1 MFINQK
7 QILENIREYASEED
21 KDTIDSILGRYN
33 LGNDSFPTSVQMII
47 EKILKKYRPNLF

>member
-21 KDTIDSILGRYN
+21 KDIIDSILGMYN
-33 LGNDSFPTSVQMII
+33 SGNDSFPTSVQMII
-47 EKILKKYRPNLF
+47 EKMLKKYRPNSF